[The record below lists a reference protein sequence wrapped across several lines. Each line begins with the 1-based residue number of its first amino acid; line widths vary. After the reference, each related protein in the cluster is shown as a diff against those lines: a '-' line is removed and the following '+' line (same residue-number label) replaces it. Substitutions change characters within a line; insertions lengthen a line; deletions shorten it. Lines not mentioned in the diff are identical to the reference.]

1 MTIDRIDMEEIT
13 GRIDELRGERE
24 ELRDAEGEAR
34 EAFYFHGGNLAAD
47 NPDITDPH
55 EIPDDGSVQEL
66 AEWREA
72 WTALSEWGTTPGDA
86 EAEELAELEALAEEL
101 RGAGGGDHQWEGD
114 WYPRELIA
122 DYSFEEY
129 AQELADD
136 IGAINSDAGWPNNCI
151 DWERAAR
158 ELAMDYSMVEFR
170 GTDYYWR

>member
-13 GRIDELRGERE
+13 DRIE
-24 ELRDAEGEAR
+24 ELRASRDEYNEKMDDENAWAG
-34 EAFYFHGGNLAAD
+34 
-47 NPDITDPH
+47 I
-55 EIPDDGSVQEL
+55 DDGE
-66 AEWREA
+66 
-72 WTALSEWGTTPGDA
+72 P
-86 EAEELAELEALAEEL
+86 EELAELEELIEEL